1 MKKYY
6 LLLIVILGIPTLFFA
21 QNFKGLKS
29 IGGDASLS
37 FSTNNIERIK
47 PLSYEYNSVGVRLN
61 SPFYGK
67 FLTNRLFV
75 GGQSSLFLG
84 FSKQTGR
91 VDTLQSPQNNKLFKT
106 DIGLNPVVRFY
117 LNDNPK
123 FRVFLQSQVSLG
135 LQISRFN
142 LKSSSSNFDFTSTD
156 FDVDDIYVSLGM
168 NKPLDTQIYWE
179 SQLRYKIGKGST
191 NVSLSLGL
199 QNFMP
204 NVLPKKTEEGAP
216 QYLAKGRSIFD
227 ASVNAQYYN
236 YGSGTNSFGLN
247 LNYFQAKFVTDKIA
261 VGGNANLN
269 MGTYLIDTTNN
280 VYSKADIRF
289 QLNPIARYYVPLT
302 KRLYVY
308 PQIGI
313 VARYDNQSEGRYF
326 GDNRLSV
333 TYNTSVGF
341 NYFVNSNVAYSL
353 NFNLNT
359 YNNVG
364 EEMNSS
370 SFGTG
375 VTLGVVYFIDK
386 VKL

>member
-227 ASVNAQYYN
+227 ASVNAQYYK

>member
-84 FSKQTGR
+84 FSNQAGR

-135 LQISRFN
+135 LQISRIN
-142 LKSSSSNFDFTSTD
+142 LKSSSSNFDYTSTD

-168 NKPLDTQIYWE
+168 NKPLDTHIYWE
-179 SQLRYKIGKGST
+179 SQLRYEIGKGST

-204 NVLPKKTEEGAP
+204 NVLPKKTEEGTP

-227 ASVNAQYYN
+227 ASVNAQYYK

-261 VGGNANLN
+261 VGANANLN

>member
-1 MKKYY
+1 MKKQY
-6 LLLIVILGIPTLFFA
+6 LFLIVIFALPTVFFG
-21 QNFKGLKS
+21 QSFKGMKS
-29 IGGDASLS
+29 IGGDALLS
-37 FSTNNIERIK
+37 FSTYNNEYIK
-47 PLSYEYNSVGVRLN
+47 PQSYEYNSVGLSLN

-75 GGQSSLFLG
+75 GGQSSIILG
-84 FSKQTGR
+84 FEKQIGR
-91 VDTLQSPQNNKLFKT
+91 TDTIQIAQNNKIIRT
-106 DIGLNPVVRFY
+106 DIGFNPTVRYY

-123 FRVFLQSQVSLG
+123 FKVFLQSQASFG
-135 LQISRFN
+135 LQIRYSE
-142 LKSSSSNFDFTSTD
+142 LKSPSFNFSYTNTD
-156 FDVDDIYVSLGM
+156 FIVDDIYVSVGM
-168 NKPLDTQIYWE
+168 NKPLDTHIYWE

-204 NVLPKKTEEGAP
+204 HVLPKKTEEVTP

-227 ASVNAQYYN
+227 AFGSVYYSK

-261 VGGNANLN
+261 IGGNAN
-269 MGTYLIDTTNN
+269 MSIGTYLIDTINN
-280 VYSKADIRF
+280 VYSKADINF
-289 QLNPIARYYVPLT
+289 QLNPIARYYIPLT

-313 VARYDNQSEGRYF
+313 VARYGNQTSRNFE
-326 GDNRLSV
+326 DNRFSIE
-333 TYNTSVGF
+333 YNTSVGF
-341 NYFVNSNVAYSL
+341 NYFVNQNMAYSL

-359 YNNVG
+359 YNNVS
-364 EEMNSS
+364 EETNSS
-370 SFGTG
+370 SFSTR
-375 VTLGVVYFIDK
+375 VRLGLVYFIDK